1 MRHRLSRF
9 GAALLGAALAAGSWA
24 ASPRASCQG
33 LAGQAPGVPAGSPA
47 GPSAGLSLYRVAA
60 RADWTARLLSLSVEL
75 DVAGA
80 GLRLPAGRLEA
91 ERMVERELPALMK
104 DAVFGLQVDSFRS
117 LGDTIADGS
126 VEVDELLSLA
136 ELAERKEAVFSRD
149 LKTFRAVYELP
160 LLAAASLYV
169 RHSSPTALRASMDFR
184 PTKAYTGIV
193 IYAKG
198 ELPLRGESGEAE
210 ARPCFFPRVFDEE
223 MNLIVER
230 NAVSPEA
237 LARWG
242 EVGYAEGLSLDSL
255 ERVGESPLKLVAA
268 AVFGT
273 GRTDLVISRDD
284 ALKILGR
291 PENRALVA
299 EGRVLF
305 VLDEVSGREGR

>member
-1 MRHRLSRF
+1 MKHRLSRF
-9 GAALLGAALAAGSWA
+9 EALLAGAALAAGPL
-24 ASPRASCQG
+24 ASGA
-33 LAGQAPGVPAGSPA
+33 AGQAAAPAAQGAPE
-47 GPSAGLSLYRVAA
+47 PPLYRVAA
-60 RADWTARLLSLSVEL
+60 QADWAERRLSLRIEL
-75 DVAGA
+75 DVAAA

-104 DAVFGLQVDSFRS
+104 DSVFALPVDSFRS

-136 ELAERKEAVFSRD
+136 ELAERKEATFSRD

-169 RHSSPTALRASMDFR
+169 RHSSPTPLRASMDFR

-198 ELPLRGESGEAE
+198 SLPLRGESGEAE

-223 MNLIVER
+223 MNLLVER

-242 EVGYAEGLSLDSL
+242 EVGYARSLSVESLD
-255 ERVGESPLKLVAA
+255 RVGESPLKIVAA

-305 VLDEVSGREGR
+305 VLDEVSERAGP